1 MSASRTPARRR
12 DAERNRTAILR
23 AARQL
28 VSMHG
33 LGIGHTDIAKA
44 AEVGVGTVYRHFP
57 QRRDLVEALFA
68 DHIDVVVRHANR
80 ALASTTGWEG
90 LRGFMADHLAIQQ
103 SDRGLRE
110 LLQHANS
117 HPELARSARQRIA
130 PVVSELV
137 DRAHAEEALH
147 PSVGVG
153 DFVLVG
159 LMVSG
164 VMDAC
169 EPHQPDLWRRA
180 LDIALEGLHAA
191 RQLDGEPP
199 TADLVDR
206 IQGGR

>member
-1 MSASRTPARRR
+1 MSIPSTPTRRR
-12 DAERNRTAILR
+12 DAERNRAAIVQ
-23 AARQL
+23 AARRL
-28 VSMHG
+28 VGVHG
-33 LGIGHTDIAKA
+33 LGIGHADIAKA

-57 QRRDLVEALFA
+57 ERRDLVEALFTE
-68 DHIDVVVRHANR
+68 HIDVVIRYANR
-80 ALASTTGWEG
+80 ALRSATGWEG
-90 LRGFMADHLAIQQ
+90 LRSFMADHLAMQQ

-110 LLQHANS
+110 LLQHANT

-137 DRAHAEEALH
+137 DRAHAEGSLH

-169 EPHQPDLWRRA
+169 EPHRPDMWRRA

-191 RQLDGEPP
+191 RELDGAPP
-199 TADLVDR
+199 SADLVDL
-206 IQGGR
+206 IQGSR